1 MPVIDDGLGFRP
13 PAFGSA
19 LPEFINRDAVAQARA
34 LENKALRCLEISQ
47 ALFPQESDEELES
60 IASDFM
66 SLTDNGINRILRHI
80 RAVGLVGLRSSSLS
94 SSSLSSISLTKEP
107 VSGTGVIEEIKRENR
122 YSILRRENET

>member
-1 MPVIDDGLGFRP
+1 VPVIDDGLGFRP

-19 LPEFINRDAVAQARA
+19 PPEFIRDAEAQARA
-34 LENKALRCLEISQ
+34 LGNKALRCLEISQ

-66 SLTDNGINRILRHI
+66 FLTDNGINRILRHV
-80 RAVGLVGLRSSSLS
+80 RAIGLRSSSLS
-94 SSSLSSISLTKEP
+94 SPSFSSISLTKEP
-107 VSGTGVIEEIKRENR
+107 VPGTGIIEEIKRENR